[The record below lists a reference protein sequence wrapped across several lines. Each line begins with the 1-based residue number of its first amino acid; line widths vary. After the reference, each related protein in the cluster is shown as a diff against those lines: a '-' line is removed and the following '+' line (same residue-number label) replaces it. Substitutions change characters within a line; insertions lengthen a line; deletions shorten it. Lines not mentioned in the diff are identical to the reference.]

1 MAGYHLSYGH
11 RAVGL
16 FFEFFATCPRA
27 ALVARGFFYGINC
40 IPENICLICD
50 QVNGRGC
57 MDVWTLYF
65 LVTFV
70 TGQSLL
76 MENIDVFETESDCMA
91 VGAVKSESVTINL
104 ANIYGIP
111 AHGFYY
117 CSVDGLEV

>member
-1 MAGYHLSYGH
+1 
-11 RAVGL
+11 
-16 FFEFFATCPRA
+16 
-27 ALVARGFFYGINC
+27 LVARGFFYGINC
-40 IPENICLICD
+40 ICKNICLICD

-65 LVTFV
+65 LVTFA

-76 MENIDVFETESDCMA
+76 MENIDVFETKSDCMA
-91 VGAVKSESVTINL
+91 AGAMKGESVTINL
-104 ANIYGIP
+104 ANVYRIP

>member
-1 MAGYHLSYGH
+1 
-11 RAVGL
+11 
-16 FFEFFATCPRA
+16 
-27 ALVARGFFYGINC
+27 
-40 IPENICLICD
+40 
-50 QVNGRGC
+50 

-104 ANIYGIP
+104 MNVYGIP
-111 AHGFYY
+111 AQGFYY